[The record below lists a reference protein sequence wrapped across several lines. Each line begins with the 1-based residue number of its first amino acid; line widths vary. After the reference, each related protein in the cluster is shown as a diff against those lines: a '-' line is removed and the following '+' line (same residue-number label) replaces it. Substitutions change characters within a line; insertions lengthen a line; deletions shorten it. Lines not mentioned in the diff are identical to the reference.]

1 MNSDNTEDTLEHTTG
16 ESAPTGVARCDA
28 LDGQSEPYVT
38 HGVAIGANEVTH
50 GANGAK
56 FWSSTELRQA
66 VQSLVGVPLTKNH
79 DDDTVESVVGEVVDA
94 AFEEGVGIVFEAEI
108 DDEGLATKVARGRL
122 EVSVHAL
129 HADGGRTSE
138 GELIVE
144 DVRFLDLSL
153 VPRGGSP
160 ANYVEAG
167 NSPSSALASLS
178 ADNVSEI
185 LSDADTSMTD
195 DTDNTDEEEAAL
207 ESDEE
212 SEETEAEVE
221 ADEAE
226 ADTETGEAEVESDED
241 VDDEA
246 EVEAD
251 EADEDLDTASLEEE
265 IESLRA
271 ENQSLRNEVESVRQ
285 EYAETLC
292 EGTHFDAEMMASKLS
307 FDELRDAFEE
317 AEASLVS
324 DTDASEVE
332 ATPAPQTGGGEGT
345 LSTSDDEV
353 DEDEVASL
361 EDKIEKY
368 EKMGWDA
375 AKSDAEDRLESVQ
388 A

>member
-1 MNSDNTEDTLEHTTG
+1 
-16 ESAPTGVARCDA
+16 
-28 LDGQSEPYVT
+28 
-38 HGVAIGANEVTH
+38 
-50 GANGAK
+50 
-56 FWSSTELRQA
+56 
-66 VQSLVGVPLTKNH
+66 
-79 DDDTVESVVGEVVDA
+79 
-94 AFEEGVGIVFEAEI
+94 
-108 DDEGLATKVARGRL
+108 
-122 EVSVHAL
+122 
-129 HADGGRTSE
+129 
-138 GELIVE
+138 LIVE

-167 NSPSSALASLS
+167 NSPSNALASLS

-195 DTDNTDEEEAAL
+195 DTDTIDEEEAAL

-212 SEETEAEVE
+212 SEETEAEVN

-226 ADTETGEAEVESDED
+226 AETDT
-241 VDDEA
+241 EA
-246 EVEAD
+246 EVEASEACNASSNRTQSGDDD
-251 EADEDLDTASLEEE
+251 EADVEADVEDDTEVDEAALEEE

-324 DTDASEVE
+324 DTDESEVE

-353 DEDEVASL
+353 DEEEVASL
-361 EDKIEKY
+361 ESKIEKY

>member
-1 MNSDNTEDTLEHTTG
+1 MNSDTTEDTLEHTTG
-16 ESAPTGVARCDA
+16 ESAPTGVARCGA

-56 FWSSTELRQA
+56 FWSSTVLRQA

-122 EVSVHAL
+122 EVSIHAL
-129 HADGGRTSE
+129 HSDGGRTSE

-167 NSPSSALASLS
+167 NSPSDALASLS

-185 LSDADTSMTD
+185 LSDTDTSMTD
-195 DTDNTDEEEAAL
+195 DTDNIDDDEAAL

-221 ADEAE
+221 ADEA
-226 ADTETGEAEVESDED
+226 DTETGEAEVEADEADD

-251 EADEDLDTASLEEE
+251 EADVEVDEAALEEE

-271 ENQSLRNEVESVRQ
+271 ENQSLRNEVESVRL

-292 EGTHFDAEMMASKLS
+292 EDSPFDAETMASKLT
-307 FDELRDAFEE
+307 FDELRDTFEE

-324 DTDASEVE
+324 DTDATEVE
-332 ATPAPQTGGGEGT
+332 ATPAPQTGGGEET
-345 LSTSDDEV
+345 LSTSTDEA
-353 DEDEVASL
+353 DEDEIASL
-361 EDKIEKY
+361 ESKIEKY
-368 EKMGWDA
+368 DAMGWDA